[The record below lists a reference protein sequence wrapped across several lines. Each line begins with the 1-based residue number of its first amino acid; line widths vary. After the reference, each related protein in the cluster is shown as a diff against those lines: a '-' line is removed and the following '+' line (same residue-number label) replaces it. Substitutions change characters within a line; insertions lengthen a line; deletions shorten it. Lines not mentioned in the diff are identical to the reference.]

1 MVTFMILCLVIAI
14 GALFI
19 NSLVQVLGDRTTDLD
34 DINTAKLNE
43 SAQDQ
48 DKVLSIYNSNEIK
61 ATDADTNI
69 TIQEAA

>member
-1 MVTFMILCLVIAI
+1 MILCLVIAI

-61 ATDADTNI
+61 VTDADTNI

>member
-61 ATDADTNI
+61 VTDADTNI

>member
-1 MVTFMILCLVIAI
+1 MILCLVIAI